1 MSEDFSTATL
11 LLVVGMV
18 TVFTILGLIVLFGN
32 WLILLSNRF
41 FPEPAKIAINN
52 IVASSKEIDP
62 KKLAAIVTAVDIIT
76 SGKGKVESIRRD
88 DKAH

>member
-11 LLVVGMV
+11 LLGVGMV

-32 WLILLSNRF
+32 WLILFVNKY
-41 FPEPAKIAINN
+41 FPESAKNTINK
-52 IVASSKEIDP
+52 IVASAQEIDS

-76 SGKGKVESIRRD
+76 KGKGKVESVKKV
-88 DKAH
+88 DKEQ